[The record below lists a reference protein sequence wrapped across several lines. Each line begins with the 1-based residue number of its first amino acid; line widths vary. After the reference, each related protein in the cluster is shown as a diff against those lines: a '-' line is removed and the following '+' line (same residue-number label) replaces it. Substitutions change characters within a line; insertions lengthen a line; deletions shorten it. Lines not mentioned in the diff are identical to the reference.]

1 MWDVNYVDKMKNLVA
16 ALGKIRVLAEQI
28 GRNSIILPGTLP
40 VPRFSGLN
48 YSVLIMENWL
58 VDRGHPKLLGL
69 KI

>member
-1 MWDVNYVDKMKNLVA
+1 MKNLVV

-48 YSVLIMENWL
+48 YSVLIMEN
-58 VDRGHPKLLGL
+58 
-69 KI
+69 